1 VTASGL
7 LVGVRDTQ
15 EAMAS
20 RVTSSRLIGRDV
32 ELIELEDAL
41 ESAAA
46 GQPSLFLVGGDSGIG
61 KTRLVA
67 ALRDQAEDAGAVTM
81 TGECL
86 ELAEAELPYAPIV
99 GALRPLARERHPV
112 LDELTAAE
120 RTELARLLPMVDAPA
135 ADGDDSGA
143 AAQARLFEALLALL
157 DGLGEDGPALLVIED
172 LHWADR
178 STRSFVS
185 FLARSLSDERV
196 LVIATYR
203 SDELHRRH
211 PLRPLLA
218 EIDRQPRV
226 RRLQLEPLGR
236 EHVREALEDILGR
249 TPERDLVDR
258 LFTRSEGNPLY
269 VEELLAGG
277 ADGRGPMPSSL
288 REALMVRVERLDDP
302 AQELLRLLAV
312 GQRLDHRLLADALGA
327 EAGQLVAP
335 LRELVAN
342 HLVVVNAEG
351 RYVFRHAL
359 LREVI
364 VDDLLPGE
372 RAELHLALAHA
383 FERRANAGDRDA
395 QVAAA
400 IAHHFHAAGDR
411 PAALSTS
418 ARAGVAAAA
427 VYAYGEAAA
436 LFERALDLWDQVPEA
451 ERLTGCDHVTLL
463 VRAADAHWGDGS
475 HFRQEALLKAALSEV
490 DAQAEP
496 RRAALLLERLARAQ
510 RNLNRTEE
518 ALATARQGLAD
529 LDDEPSPERA
539 ALLGFIAKTRVLQG
553 KFRDA
558 EAVARDALDVA
569 RTVSDRGAEATA
581 LDALGVALVSVG
593 DLDEGPECLRQ
604 AVAIAHADGR
614 HDAVGIAYLNL
625 ADALHLRGRP
635 DEALEVAR
643 EGLDLSVG
651 RGRKWLRMLLGELA
665 VDSGDWNDV
674 ESHLP
679 QAERAVGNELLNAQ
693 LRRAE
698 LAIGRGDHER
708 ARDLLGQLE
717 AGMAETAEPQYLGP
731 YGALLAELRRR
742 EGDLDGA
749 RQAIDDALDRLEF
762 CTEDVMRLARVTAV
776 GVAVEADRAQRARD
790 LGDTAERRAATARA
804 RELLERVRA
813 AAIDGGPVEAA
824 WAATADA
831 EAARARDKPDP
842 ARWAKAAEA
851 WDKLQRPYP
860 AARTRFHQ
868 AEAYLLRDDRAR
880 ATESVCAALA
890 AAEELGAEWL
900 AGEARALAARA
911 RLRLDSEAEPA
922 EAAPSADKPDDPFGL
937 TPRERQVLTLVAR
950 GATNREIGQE
960 LFMAEKT
967 ASVHVSRILGK
978 LDVRTRTEAAAVA
991 HRLGLAGEDAAR
1003 AA

>member
-1 VTASGL
+1 
-7 LVGVRDTQ
+7 
-15 EAMAS
+15 MAS

-41 ESAAA
+41 EAAA
-46 GQPSLFLVGGDSGIG
+46 AAEPSLFLVGGDSGIG
-61 KTRLVA
+61 KTRLA
-67 ALRDQAEDAGAVTM
+67 DALRERAEVAGAVTM

-99 GALRPLARERHPV
+99 AAVRPLARERHPV
-112 LDELTAAE
+112 LEQMTRAE
-120 RTELARLLPMVDAPA
+120 RSELARLLPMVDAPPA
-135 ADGDDSGA
+135 VGDDSGA

-157 DGLGEDGPALLVIED
+157 DCLGRDGPALLVIED

-236 EHVREALEDILGR
+236 DHVREALEDILGR
-249 TPERDLVDR
+249 EPERDLVDR

-269 VEELLAGG
+269 VEELLAAG

-288 REALMVRVERLDDP
+288 REALMVRVERLDDQ
-302 AQELLRLLAV
+302 AQQLLRLLAV
-312 GQRLDHRLLADALGA
+312 GQRLDHRLLSDALGV
-327 EAGQLVAP
+327 EAGELVAP

-342 HLVVVNAEG
+342 HLVVPNAEG

-372 RAELHLALAHA
+372 RAELHLALARA
-383 FERRANAGDRDA
+383 FQRRADAGEGDA
-395 QVAAA
+395 QVAAG

-411 PAALSTS
+411 PAALVTS
-418 ARAGVAAAA
+418 ARAGIAAAE
-427 VYAYGEAAA
+427 VHAYGEAAA
-436 LFERALDLWDQVPEA
+436 LFERALDLWDQVPDA
-451 ERLTGCDHVTLL
+451 ERLACCDHVTLL
-463 VRAADAHWGDGS
+463 VRAADAHWNDGS

-490 DAQAEP
+490 DAPAEP
-496 RRAALLLERLARAQ
+496 RRAAVLLERLARAQ
-510 RNLNRTEE
+510 RNLNHTDES
-518 ALATARQGLAD
+518 LATARHGLAD
-529 LDDEPSPERA
+529 LGDDPSPERA
-539 ALLGFIAKTRVLQG
+539 TLLGFVAKSRVLQG
-553 KFRDA
+553 KYRDA
-558 EAVARDALDVA
+558 ADVAREALDVA
-569 RTVSDRGAEATA
+569 RTVDDRSAEVSA
-581 LDALGVALVSVG
+581 LDALGLALIATG
-593 DLDEGPECLRQ
+593 DIDEGRACLRQ
-604 AVAIAHADGR
+604 AIDMARADGR
-614 HDAVGIAYLNL
+614 PDAMGIAYLNL
-625 ADALHLRGRP
+625 ADVLHLRGRHE
-635 DEALEVAR
+635 EALDVAR
-643 EGLDLSVG
+643 EGLELSVG
-651 RGRKWLRMLLGELA
+651 RSRSWLRMLSAELA
-665 VDSGDWNDV
+665 VDNGDWDQV
-674 ESHLP
+674 ETHLP
-679 QAERAVGNELLNAQ
+679 HAERAVGNQLLNAQ

-698 LAIGRGDHER
+698 LALGRGQHER
-708 ARDLLGQLE
+708 ARELLAQLE
-717 AGMAETAEPQYLGP
+717 AEVAETAEPQYLGP

-749 RQAIDDALDRLEF
+749 REAIDDALDRLEF

-790 LGDTAERRAATARA
+790 LGDAAEQRGATARA

-824 WAATADA
+824 WAATAEA
-831 EAARARDKPDP
+831 EDARARGKPDP
-842 ARWAKAAEA
+842 KRWGAAAEA
-851 WDKLQRPYP
+851 WDGLQRPYP
-860 AARTRFHQ
+860 AARTRLFQ
-868 AEAYLLRDDRAR
+868 AEAYLLGDDREKA
-880 ATESVCAALA
+880 AEAVCAALA
-890 AAEELGAEWL
+890 GADRLGAGWL

-911 RLRLDSEAEPA
+911 RLRLDAEAEPA
-922 EAAPSADKPDDPFGL
+922 QPESPAPAPREDPFGL
-937 TPRERQVLTLVAR
+937 TRRERQVLARVAR

-967 ASVHVSRILGK
+967 ASVHVSRILAK
-978 LDVRTRTEAAAVA
+978 LDVRSRTEAAAVA
-991 HRLGLAGEDAAR
+991 HRLGLADEDAAQ
-1003 AA
+1003 AV